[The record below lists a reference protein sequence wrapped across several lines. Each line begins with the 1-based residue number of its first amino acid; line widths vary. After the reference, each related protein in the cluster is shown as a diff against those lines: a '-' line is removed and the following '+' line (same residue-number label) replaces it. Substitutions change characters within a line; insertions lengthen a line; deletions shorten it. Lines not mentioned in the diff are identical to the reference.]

1 MAWKTQSGN
10 FLKVIS
16 RFCGGKDNGN
26 KIYDFWRENGL
37 YGSLLRM
44 SGSMPCTGIKKCVF
58 CGDEDPL
65 EIEKR
70 EKKQTELKKE
80 KKKSDL

>member
-1 MAWKTQSGN
+1 MGTKYMI
-10 FLKVIS
+10 F
-16 RFCGGKDNGN
+16 GGKMDCTDHS
-26 KIYDFWRENGL
+26 YAW
-37 YGSLLRM
+37 